1 MGRAE
6 CLGSMAHRDLVSS
19 LSLSNADVR
28 RALVRHHF
36 APCSSQE
43 DAFARLRSIQFDP
56 IAPVGCNHDLV
67 LQSRVPGYK
76 IGDWQKLA
84 YDDRHVYD
92 GWDKMASLVPFE
104 GWPLRRYI
112 STVSRRN
119 FEERIFQDH
128 KDAVAAV
135 LRELSDRGP
144 LMPKDFEFQQRRE
157 EWKDSWFGPSVTKQ
171 TLRALWHSGLIM
183 TAGRKN
189 GQHLYDLTERVVPQ
203 RLREVPILEDAVA
216 IRELVMERH
225 RAMGIVRP
233 AAPPEVWSYQVLMY
247 GKLKAIAELVRRG
260 QIIPVTVDGVKA
272 HATPEFL
279 TLLDQPSIEPRV
291 VFIAPLD
298 QFVWDRKFI
307 AHLFG
312 FDYVW
317 EIYTPVAK
325 RRWGYYVLP
334 VLFGDELVAR
344 AEFWNRDG
352 VLELRR
358 WHFEDPA
365 PPPAFWPALDQALKK
380 LMDYGSASKTAVTG
394 DVDPKVRDVFLGA

>member
-1 MGRAE
+1 MGGAK
-6 CLGSMAHRDLVSS
+6 CLGPLAYRNVVSS
-19 LSLSNADVR
+19 LSLSKADVR

-36 APCSSQE
+36 APCSTQE
-43 DAFARLRSIQFDP
+43 GAFERLRSIQFDP

-84 YDDRHVYD
+84 YEDRHVYD

-112 STVSRRN
+112 STVNRRN
-119 FEERIFQDH
+119 FEEKIFKDH
-128 KDAVAAV
+128 KDAVEAV
-135 LRELSDRGP
+135 LKEISDRGP

-157 EWKDSWFGPSVTKQ
+157 EWKGSWFGPSVTKQ

-183 TAGRKN
+183 TSGRKN

-203 RLREVPILEDAVA
+203 HLREKPYLEDGDA

-247 GKLKAIAELVRRG
+247 DKLEAIAELVNRG
-260 QIIPVTVDGVKA
+260 QIIPLTVDGVKA

-279 TLLDQPSIEPRV
+279 ALLDQPSIEPRV

-298 QFVWDRKFI
+298 QFMWDRKMI

-312 FDYVW
+312 FDYIW

-358 WHFEDPA
+358 WHFEVVTLRPD
-365 PPPAFWPALDQALKK
+365 FWSALEQALEEF
-380 LMDYGSASKTAVTG
+380 MVYGSASKTAVSE
-394 DVDPKVRDVFLGA
+394 DIDPKIRDVFHGV